1 MEGLIFGIL
10 RYFFKEMYA
19 NQSGELYVDIGV
31 KRVNGTLCQVDTSL
45 QVAASQFVHATLRS
59 LYLTLK
65 VGVQPQ
71 NCLNSAK
78 L

>member
-45 QVAASQFVHATLRS
+45 
-59 LYLTLK
+59 
-65 VGVQPQ
+65 
-71 NCLNSAK
+71 
-78 L
+78 